1 MATASFKSKMAHLS
15 RDEVIEECF
24 EAMKR
29 LRHVKQELANE
40 REEMGR
46 LKTAVEEMTAREVR
60 FQKEIDWLTC
70 RPLLCSVI
78 TANSQAEND
87 GEVVDMDCS
96 EPIDRQAIAQ
106 FDKLQGLI
114 RKRWLD
120 DALKLKKE
128 IQDGGPR
135 QPLSNKEMTTAAQK
149 WVVEAANAHRDDFTS
164 DDMSEWG
171 FVNCADL
178 RIFLFFCTDTKGVK
192 KVYPWFFD
200 FHMLY
205 GQ

>member
-70 RPLLCSVI
+70 RPLLCSVV

-87 GEVVDMDCS
+87 DEVVD
-96 EPIDRQAIAQ
+96 EPIDREVIAQ
-106 FDKLQGLI
+106 FDKLQGQI

-120 DALKLKKE
+120 DATMRIKKE
-128 IQDGGPR
+128 TQEGGPR
-135 QPLSNKEMTTAAQK
+135 QPLSNEEMRTAAQK
-149 WVVEAANAHRDDFTS
+149 WVVEAANAHRDDFTF
-164 DDMSEWG
+164 DDMTEWR
-171 FVNCADL
+171 FLYCADL
-178 RIFLFFCTDTKGVK
+178 RMFLFFCTDTMGVK
-192 KVYPWFFD
+192 KVYPWLFD

>member
-29 LRHVKQELANE
+29 LRHVKQELADE

-70 RPLLCSVI
+70 RPLLCSVV

-87 GEVVDMDCS
+87 DEVID
-96 EPIDRQAIAQ
+96 EPIEREIIAQ
-106 FDKLQGLI
+106 FEKVQGHI

-120 DALKLKKE
+120 DAMRIKKE
-128 IQDGGPR
+128 TQEGGPR
-135 QPLSNKEMTTAAQK
+135 LSNEEMTTAA
-149 WVVEAANAHRDDFTS
+149 
-164 DDMSEWG
+164 
-171 FVNCADL
+171 
-178 RIFLFFCTDTKGVK
+178 
-192 KVYPWFFD
+192 
-200 FHMLY
+200 
-205 GQ
+205 

>member
-29 LRHVKQELANE
+29 LRQVKQELADE

-46 LKTAVEEMTAREVR
+46 LKTAVEEMTAREVH

-70 RPLLCSVI
+70 RPLLCSVV

-87 GEVVDMDCS
+87 DEVID
-96 EPIDRQAIAQ
+96 EPIEREVIAQ
-106 FDKLQGLI
+106 FEKVQGHI

-120 DALKLKKE
+120 DATMRIKKE
-128 IQDGGPR
+128 TQEGGPR
-135 QPLSNKEMTTAAQK
+135 QPLFNEEMRTAAQK
-149 WVVEAANAHRDDFTS
+149 WVVEAANVRRDLFPYNNH
-164 DDMSEWG
+164 WPQWR
-171 FVNCADL
+171 FVYCADL
-178 RIFLFFCTDTKGVK
+178 TMFLFFCTDAKGVK
-192 KVYPWFFD
+192 KVYPWLFD
-200 FHMLY
+200 FGLLY